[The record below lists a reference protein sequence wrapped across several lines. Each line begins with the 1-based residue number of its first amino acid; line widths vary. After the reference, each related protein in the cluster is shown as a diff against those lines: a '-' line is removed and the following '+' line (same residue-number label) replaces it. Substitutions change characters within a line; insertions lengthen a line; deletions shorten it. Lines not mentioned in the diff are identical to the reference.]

1 MNPVVR
7 VALFACVIAL
17 ATTSLARAQGDRAS
31 ISGTVLDETGAVLP
45 GVTVEASSPVLIE
58 KSRTGLTDA
67 SGRYAIIDLR
77 PGTYT
82 VSFTLPGFRPV
93 IRDGIL
99 LEGAFAAQIN
109 ASLAVGAVE
118 EAITVAGVTPI
129 VDVQSTRTQ
138 FVASQA
144 VLEALPV
151 ARTLNGGMSL
161 VPGVNATNNAAGSS
175 SGQILSDLYI
185 NTASVHG
192 SLTAD
197 QHTYVDGMNVAQMLT
212 GAGGQITANP
222 PNDLSFAEVSYDV
235 GTQSAEIPVAGI
247 RSDVIPKEGGNRFAG
262 TYRAFGS
269 SKALASSNLTPE
281 LARYI
286 TNPSELDFNWE
297 SNAAI
302 GGPIMPDRLWFFGAY
317 KLTQANIFAT
327 DSYFPDGSRADT
339 GGHVNPNIT
348 ARLTYQM
355 TPRTKLKISGN
366 DGTIVTERFFVV
378 NNYAPEAN
386 LWLTTPLNYSIVG
399 KGTTVLTNRLMFE
412 VGGSFDATTYN
423 YQYQPSV
430 GPFDVQHLNGS
441 TGKFT
446 VAYSNPTQYFDHVFH
461 TVANMSYVTGSHAVK
476 TGVSLESGYQ
486 RQVQTNNGDMS
497 VLTYLNNAA
506 GVPTPSSVS
515 IRNTPLVRY
524 DNMNASLGIFGQD
537 KWSVGQL
544 TLTYGG
550 RYDYLNASVPDQT
563 NSGGRFVPARQ
574 STAIGCLPCWSDWA
588 IRAGGAYDLFGNG
601 RTALKASV
609 GKFVASMAAG
619 IAAATNPMQ
628 LQTDSRAWSDLDGN
642 GSALD
647 ALGQPQTAEIGPS
660 RNANFGVPRGA
671 TRFDPDTP
679 RPTNW
684 EENFAVVHELMTG
697 VSVTGSYYHRTFY
710 DMSLTRNLA
719 VDPTADWVPFTITA
733 PSNPNL
739 PNGGGE
745 VITQYNL
752 VSSKLG
758 AVDNVS
764 TFSTVNSR
772 IYNGFEVSVS
782 ARIPG
787 GGFAFGSIT
796 SERTE
801 FNNCDGPVTT
811 TQVAGGSDPNNLRF
825 CHQVPPFRGLYKAS
839 ASYPLPL
846 DLKLSGTYQLRPGN
860 PIGSNYTYNSA
871 SAGIALT
878 GGGNRTVV
886 LVDPTTVFYDYIKQT
901 DLRVARTFK
910 FGGNKRLQAF
920 MEVFNL
926 PNYSTVLTVNETVGP
941 QWLQPQIID
950 QPRHFQFGAQFD
962 F

>member
-1 MNPVVR
+1 MHR
-7 VALFACVIAL
+7 VTRIVAAALLSVFAIVGA
-17 ATTSLARAQGDRAS
+17 ARAQGDRAS
-31 ISGTVLDETGAVLP
+31 ISGVVVDETGAVLP
-45 GVTVEASSPVLIE
+45 GVLVEVASPALIE
-58 KSRTGLTDA
+58 KTRSGISDS

-77 PGTYT
+77 PGTYSVT
-82 VSFTLPGFRPV
+82 FTLPGFRAFK
-93 IRDGIL
+93 RDGIL
-99 LEGAFAAQIN
+99 LEGSFAAQVN
-109 ASLAVGAVE
+109 GSLAVGSVE
-118 EAITVAGVTPI
+118 ETITVAGNSPT

-144 VLEALPV
+144 VLENLPV

-185 NTASVHG
+185 NTATVHG

-269 SKALASSNLTPE
+269 SKALSSSNLTPE
-281 LARYI
+281 LAQYI

-297 SNAAI
+297 SNVAL
-302 GGPIMPDRLWFFGAY
+302 GGPVLRDRLWFFGAY

-327 DSYFPDGSRADT
+327 DSYFSDGSRADT
-339 GGHVNPNIT
+339 GGHVNPNVT

-355 TPRTKLKISGN
+355 TPRNKLKISGN
-366 DGTIVTERFFVV
+366 HGTIVTERFFVT
-378 NNYAPEAN
+378 NNYSPEAN
-386 LWLTTPLNYSIVG
+386 LWLTTPLNYSVVA
-399 KGTTVLTNRLMFE
+399 KGTSILTSRLMFE
-412 VGGSFDATTYN
+412 YGQSFDATTYN
-423 YQYQPSV
+423 YDYQPTV

-441 TGKFT
+441 TGRLT
-446 VAYSNPTQYFDHVFH
+446 VAYSNPTRYFDQVFH
-461 TVANMSYVTGSHAVK
+461 SVANVSYVTGTHAVK
-476 TGVSLESGYQ
+476 AGVSFESGYQ

-497 VLTYLNNAA
+497 VLTLLNNAA
-506 GVPTPSSVS
+506 GVPTASSVS
-515 IRNTPLVRY
+515 VRNTPLVRF
-524 DNMNASLGIFGQD
+524 DDMNASLGLFAQD
-537 KWSVGQL
+537 KWSFRQL
-544 TLTYGG
+544 TLTYGA

-563 NSGGRFVPARQ
+563 NPAGRFVPERQ
-574 STAIGCLPCWSDWA
+574 SSAIACLPCWSDWA
-588 IRAGGAYDLFGNG
+588 VRLGAAYDVFGNG
-601 RTALKASV
+601 RTAIKGSV

-628 LQTDSRAWSDLDGN
+628 LQTDSRAWTDLDGN

-647 ALGQPQTAEIGPS
+647 ALGNAQTAEIGAS

-671 TRFDPDTP
+671 TRFDPETP

-684 EENFAVVHELMTG
+684 EENFSLVHELMPG
-697 VSVTGSYYHRTFY
+697 MSVTGSYYRRTFY
-710 DMSLTRNLA
+710 NMSLTRNLA
-719 VDPTADWVPFTITA
+719 LNPTADWVPFTITA
-733 PSNPNL
+733 PANPNL

-745 VITQYNL
+745 VIQQYNL
-752 VSSKLG
+752 VSTRLG
-758 AVDNVS
+758 AVDSVS
-764 TFSTVNSR
+764 TFSSENQR

-782 ARIPG
+782 ARIRG
-787 GGFAFGSIT
+787 GGFLFGSIT
-796 SERTE
+796 TERTE
-801 FNNCDGPVTT
+801 VDNCEGPVTT

-825 CHQVPPFRGLYKAS
+825 CHQVPPFRGLYKVS
-839 ASYPLPL
+839 GSYPLPL
-846 DLKLSGTYQLRPGN
+846 DLQLSGTYQLRPGN
-860 PIGSNYTYNSA
+860 SIGSNYTYNSTV
-871 SAGIALT
+871 AGVALT

-886 LVDPTTVFYDYIKQT
+886 LVDPTTRYYDYIKQT
-901 DLRVARTFK
+901 DLRVSRTFK
-910 FGGNKRLQAF
+910 FGGSKRLQAF
-920 MEVFNL
+920 VEVFNV

-941 QWLQPQIID
+941 NWLQPQIID
-950 QPRHFQFGAQFD
+950 QPRHVQFGAQFD